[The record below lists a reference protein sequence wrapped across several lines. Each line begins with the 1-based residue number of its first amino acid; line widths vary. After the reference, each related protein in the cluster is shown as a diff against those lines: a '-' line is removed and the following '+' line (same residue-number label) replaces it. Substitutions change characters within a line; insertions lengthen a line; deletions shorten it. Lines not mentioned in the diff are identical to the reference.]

1 MKNFRYWRKMTWAIV
16 ISSAF
21 LLLWVASSGFSL
33 RLIALSVGVI
43 GILWIVWY
51 LSQPLWRQGRGLQL
65 RRAQYVPVPVT
76 TLSSTTPQDLS

>member
-1 MKNFRYWRKMTWAIV
+1 MKNFRDWRKMTWAIML
-16 ISSAF
+16 SSAF

-33 RLIALSVGVI
+33 RMIALSVGVV